1 MCMDKREYPL
11 TNAMLPHPFPPVR
24 TLVDTPAFDLLVGRG
39 IILDSLSSPSGFSL
53 LFHIFAVVPC
63 LFLTLMAGPVGFAL
77 YIGLRMLRPAGGKG
91 HVE

>member
-1 MCMDKREYPL
+1 
-11 TNAMLPHPFPPVR
+11 
-24 TLVDTPAFDLLVGRG
+24 
-39 IILDSLSSPSGFSL
+39 
-53 LFHIFAVVPC
+53 